1 MCDEWIVC
9 REKRAEIREYK
20 KKKAAKK
27 KEKMNEV
34 EEFREHEKGRWKSFS
49 QKVPV
54 IVMTP
59 PPTCSLLP
67 PTVFKVPEWSI
78 KCQTEEEHLCSP

>member
-1 MCDEWIVC
+1 MC

-49 QKVPV
+49 QKVAL
-54 IVMTP
+54 
-59 PPTCSLLP
+59 S
-67 PTVFKVPEWSI
+67 
-78 KCQTEEEHLCSP
+78 

>member
-1 MCDEWIVC
+1 MSGRVCVCVCDEWIVC

-49 QKVPV
+49 QKVAV
-54 IVMTP
+54 IIVTP
-59 PPTCSLLP
+59 L
-67 PTVFKVPEWSI
+67 
-78 KCQTEEEHLCSP
+78 